1 MVVVVWQ
8 GALLSVLCVC
18 VCVSSMDGG
27 GGVGVDNTSP
37 INGIGVAMRGS
48 TWSRIMIRW
57 VVCVKVMSTR
67 MS

>member
-8 GALLSVLCVC
+8 GALFSVSCVC
-18 VCVSSMDGG
+18 VRSMDGG